1 MPQASAAACGV
12 PVSPMSGVSG
22 AGAELTWAIPI
33 MASLVAVVAM
43 ASEHR
48 VPSGEAF
55 GGDGIG
61 KDRCH
66 FRRGFRLSWPAILS
80 CPAARAMWLGVGL
93 LQDTPTKTEHTKIT
107 SDRRE
112 SKALLQLLRC
122 SFNTKL
128 TLNPKPETIHKPPKP

>member
-1 MPQASAAACGV
+1 MVVGRVDSKHIKMPQASAAACGV
-12 PVSPMSGVSG
+12 PASPVSGVSG
-22 AGAELTWAIPI
+22 AGAECARNVGPLTWAIPI

-66 FRRGFRLSWPAILS
+66 FRRASDFPGQLYY
-80 CPAARAMWLGVGL
+80 RALQRELCGL
-93 LQDTPTKTEHTKIT
+93 E
-107 SDRRE
+107 
-112 SKALLQLLRC
+112 
-122 SFNTKL
+122 
-128 TLNPKPETIHKPPKP
+128 